1 MRISIALMKVT
12 KNISLIPKEIVMEN
26 PFCATKKLTN
36 LLCQLW
42 SKQLI
47 KMKYLATIWHFA
59 NGFDYKQQKKRQQT
73 AFCKNL
79 LTLGN
84 SKR

>member
-1 MRISIALMKVT
+1 MRISIVLRKVT

-26 PFCATKKLTN
+26 TFCATKKLTN

-47 KMKYLATIWHFA
+47 KMKYLAVIYPFA
-59 NGFDYKQQKKRQQT
+59 NGFDYKQQKSANKLHF
-73 AFCKNL
+73 AKIW
-79 LTLGN
+79 
-84 SKR
+84 

>member
-1 MRISIALMKVT
+1 MD
-12 KNISLIPKEIVMEN
+12 N

-47 KMKYLATIWHFA
+47 KMKYLAAIYPFA
-59 NGFDYKQQKKRQQT
+59 NGFDCKQQKSANKLHF
-73 AFCKNL
+73 AKIC
-79 LTLGN
+79 
-84 SKR
+84 

>member
-1 MRISIALMKVT
+1 MRISIVLRKVT

-26 PFCATKKLTN
+26 SFCATKKLTN

-47 KMKYLATIWHFA
+47 KMKYLATNYPFA
-59 NGFDYKQQKKRQQT
+59 NGFYNKQQKSANKLHC
-73 AFCKNL
+73 AKIC
-79 LTLGN
+79 
-84 SKR
+84 

>member
-1 MRISIALMKVT
+1 MRISIPLRKVT

-26 PFCATKKLTN
+26 PFCTTKKLTN

-47 KMKYLATIWHFA
+47 KMKYLATI
-59 NGFDYKQQKKRQQT
+59 
-73 AFCKNL
+73 
-79 LTLGN
+79 
-84 SKR
+84 